1 MIRRERIR
9 RLESV
14 KYHLSPF
21 DVIFM
26 RTPLGTIGVFRSA
39 RARRVVVI
47 VEWYEVGT
55 KHFSVSAKSD
65 LSACQIRGG
74 APYCFLNFLSD
85 AVKKCHSADRSMH
98 FTSVSNT
105 ILASS

>member
-14 KYHLSPF
+14 KSHMSPF

-65 LSACQIRGG
+65 LLACV
-74 APYCFLNFLSD
+74 LN
-85 AVKKCHSADRSMH
+85 
-98 FTSVSNT
+98 
-105 ILASS
+105 SSLRTVEFAF

>member
-1 MIRRERIR
+1 MFNDFTVALNRERSR

-14 KYHLSPF
+14 KSHLSPF

-65 LSACQIRGG
+65 LSACVRNSS
-74 APYCFLNFLSD
+74 LRT
-85 AVKKCHSADRSMH
+85 VESA
-98 FTSVSNT
+98 F
-105 ILASS
+105 

>member
-1 MIRRERIR
+1 MIRREYIR

-14 KYHLSPF
+14 KSHMSPF

-55 KHFSVSAKSD
+55 KHFSVSAESD
-65 LSACQIRGG
+65 LLACV
-74 APYCFLNFLSD
+74 LN
-85 AVKKCHSADRSMH
+85 
-98 FTSVSNT
+98 
-105 ILASS
+105 SSLRTVEFAF